1 MSQDLHSFINDL
13 TWGSLPPEVQRM
25 AERCL
30 LDLIGTAAAGR
41 RTDLANIICGHAAR
55 MFGSSEPA
63 FSCRILF
70 DGRRASLGGAA
81 LAGGMTIDSFDSH
94 DGHVLTKGHAGVAIL
109 PVVLAI
115 ADRLDTPMSGA
126 EFLTSL
132 VIGYEVAIRAGIAQH
147 RMCCDYHTSGA
158 WNALGV
164 TAVAARALKLDR
176 ARFAEAMGIAE
187 YHGPRSQMMRCIDF
201 PTMVK
206 DGSGWGAMTGISAAY
221 LAADGFTGAPAL
233 VWEDNAVADL
243 WSDLGQRW
251 RILEQYFKP
260 YPVCRWAQ
268 PAVEAGLS
276 LIRQHHPDPSDIE
289 RIEVETFEAAVRLD
303 QARPAT
309 TEQAQYSLPFPL
321 AAVTVH
327 GTLRPEAVTA
337 GGLNDKAVQ
346 EMSSLVQLRTD
357 AAIEARFP
365 SERLARVTYVL
376 RDGTRLTSD
385 AMPARGDAERPLT
398 DEEVILKFRELGEA
412 LGAPDRAQAIEL
424 EVGQLAIRTDVSMLL
439 DLILD
444 SVN

>member
-1 MSQDLHSFINDL
+1 MTQDLHSFL
-13 TWGSLPPEVQRM
+13 TTLRWQDLPPDVQLM

-41 RTDLANIICGHAAR
+41 RTDLAKIICGHAAR

-63 FSCRILF
+63 HSSRILF
-70 DGRRASLGGAA
+70 DGRKASLAGAA
-81 LAGGMTIDSFDSH
+81 LAGGMTIDSFDAH
-94 DGHVLTKGHAGVAIL
+94 DGHVLTKGHAGCAIL
-109 PVVLAI
+109 PGLLAM
-115 ADRLDTPMSGA
+115 ADRADTRMSGA

-147 RMCCDYHTSGA
+147 RICCDYHTSGA

-164 TAVAARALKLDR
+164 AALAARALRLDR
-176 ARFAEAMGIAE
+176 TALAEALGIAE

-233 VWEDNAVADL
+233 VWEDEAAADL

-251 RILEQYFKP
+251 RILELYFKP
-260 YPVCRWAQ
+260 HPVCRWAQ

-276 LIRQHHPDPSDIE
+276 LIRAHKPDPAMIE

-303 QARPAT
+303 QARPAN

-327 GTLRPEAVTA
+327 GTLRPEAITHE
-337 GGLNDKAVQ
+337 GLNDPAVQ
-346 EMSSLVQLRTD
+346 EMSALVHLRTD
-357 AAIEARFP
+357 PAIEARFP
-365 SERLARVTYVL
+365 AERLARVTYVL
-376 RDGTRLTSD
+376 RDGTRLTSETL
-385 AMPARGDAERPLT
+385 PARGDAERPLSD
-398 DEEVILKFRELGEA
+398 DEILAKFRELSGA
-412 LGAPDRAQAIEL
+412 LGAPDRARAIEA
-424 EVGQLAIRTDVSMLL
+424 EVGTLAERADVSALL
-439 DLILD
+439 DLIFAPIA
-444 SVN
+444 